1 MKDADALIQV
11 LIAVAHRWSPWA
23 DPAER
28 KLRHRTDAETLA
40 TIQERALNWSLDLRR
55 RGSSSRYW
63 EKIAHSLRNVA
74 VNGSIEYSGMP
85 DGLLLQIMQ
94 QPKGEF
100 VPDEELA
107 SASAELESAQR
118 LLPQE
123 GKCDNKGRMFYE
135 THRLIRRSDRSQ
147 E

>member
-11 LIAVAHRWSPWA
+11 LIAVAHRWSPWS
-23 DPAER
+23 DPEDQ
-28 KLRHRTDAETLA
+28 KLRHRSDAETLA

-55 RGSSSRYW
+55 RGSACKYW

-74 VNGSIEYSGMP
+74 VDGSIGFSGMP

-94 QPKGEF
+94 PPKGEF
-100 VPDEELA
+100 VPDEEL
-107 SASAELESAQR
+107 SNASAELEAAQR
-118 LLPQE
+118 LAPQE
-123 GKCDNKGRMFYE
+123 GKCSTNGRMFYE
-135 THRLIRRSDRSQ
+135 TRRINRPRDQS